1 MAKIKLVVSATIA
14 ETFSDFIISKKT
26 TGGFM
31 EPAASD
37 EEMFQKLF
45 GKDTTTE
52 ANQLGAFTQY
62 DTSGSL

>member
-1 MAKIKLVVSATIA
+1 MMNEIKKNELNEQEMNEV
-14 ETFSDFIISKKT
+14 

-31 EPAASD
+31 EPAASA

-52 ANQLGAFTQY
+52 ANQPGAFTQD

>member
-1 MAKIKLVVSATIA
+1 MMINNMKDYELNEQEMNEV
-14 ETFSDFIISKKT
+14 

-31 EPAASD
+31 EPAVSD

-52 ANQLGAFTQY
+52 ANQLGAFTQD

>member
-1 MAKIKLVVSATIA
+1 MMINNMKAYELNEREMNEV
-14 ETFSDFIISKKT
+14 
-26 TGGFM
+26 TGGIM

-52 ANQLGAFTQY
+52 ANQPGAFTQD
-62 DTSGSL
+62 DTSGRL

>member
-1 MAKIKLVVSATIA
+1 MMINNMKPYELNEQEMNEV
-14 ETFSDFIISKKT
+14 

-45 GKDTTTE
+45 GTDAAIE
-52 ANQLGAFTQY
+52 ANQPGAYNQ
-62 DTSGSL
+62 DDSVSNGW

>member
-1 MAKIKLVVSATIA
+1 MMINNMKAYELNEQEMNEV
-14 ETFSDFIISKKT
+14 

-37 EEMFQKLF
+37 EEMFWKLF

-52 ANQLGAFTQY
+52 ANQPGAFTQD
-62 DTSGSL
+62 DTSGRL

>member
-1 MAKIKLVVSATIA
+1 MMINNMKAYELNEQEMNEV
-14 ETFSDFIISKKT
+14 

-37 EEMFQKLF
+37 EEMFRKLF

-52 ANQLGAFTQY
+52 ANQPGAFTQD
-62 DTSGSL
+62 DTSGRL

>member
-1 MAKIKLVVSATIA
+1 MMINNMKAYELNEREMNKV
-14 ETFSDFIISKKT
+14 

-52 ANQLGAFTQY
+52 ANQPGAFTQD
-62 DTSGSL
+62 DTSGRL

>member
-1 MAKIKLVVSATIA
+1 MKAYELNEQEMNEV
-14 ETFSDFIISKKT
+14 

-52 ANQLGAFTQY
+52 ANQPGAFTQD
-62 DTSGSL
+62 DTSGRL